1 MRYRTYPNSSV
12 TVSEVGFGL
21 WTTATDWWGK
31 KSEAEA
37 TALLHEA
44 FDLGVTLFDAADV
57 YGNGRSE
64 EQLAAGGAIAR
75 ETLVGEQLVDRR
87 GRKGLARV
95 DDLEVLAARAERLE
109 VLARFGGK
117 AVQGC
122 GGIEQL

>member
-1 MRYRTYPNSSV
+1 MHYRTYPNSTV

-37 TALLHEA
+37 VALLHEA

-64 EQLAAGGAIAR
+64 EQLAAAFAGRRDLQRSVGACRAGVSEAR
-75 ETLVGEQLVDRR
+75 D
-87 GRKGLARV
+87 
-95 DDLEVLAARAERLE
+95 
-109 VLARFGGK
+109 
-117 AVQGC
+117 AVQLRR
-122 GGIEQL
+122 EPRRSLSRDP